1 MVSNSLAGGRM
12 PAPLLPIR
20 EITGKLNIP
29 DEFVEPWGTHIAKLR
44 LEMLSAPHPP
54 SRRRL
59 ILVTAMTSTSSGE
72 GKTVTSIGLA
82 QALERIGKTSIV
94 TLREPSLGPVF
105 GLKGGATGGGRSEV
119 LPSERINL
127 HFSGDFHAVTS
138 AHNLLAAMLDAHI
151 HHGNALRVDVKNVLW
166 PRTMDMND
174 RALRTIVSGLGG
186 LANGPARETGFV
198 ITAASEIMAI
208 LGLTCSRQDL
218 RRRLDQVVVALDY
231 DGKAIR
237 AQDLQAT
244 GAMMVLL
251 NDAIMP
257 NLVQT
262 TEHTPAIVHTG
273 PFANIAHG
281 TSSVLAQRM
290 ALQLADYV
298 VNETGFAAD
307 LGAEKYFD
315 LVMPSSGLQP
325 SAAVLIVS
333 ARSILRQG
341 GKNASTLPLSVSF
354 QAGFENIDT
363 HLDTLRKFGVPVV
376 VAINKFPGDT
386 VEQLDAISSFCRDLE
401 VESAVSE
408 VYEQGGVGGI
418 DLAEKVV
425 SAADDASVA
434 SVRTLY
440 TPDLPLREKI
450 ETIAREVYGA
460 REVGFEPA
468 ARKKLE
474 VFTQRGYGHLPV
486 CMAKTQASL
495 TDDPEVLGAPRNWT
509 LTVRDAGLFAGAGFV
524 VAVTGEMMLM
534 PGLGKSPQAMRVDVD
549 DETGAIQ
556 GLI

>member
-1 MVSNSLAGGRM
+1 M
-12 PAPLLPIR
+12 
-20 EITGKLNIP
+20 
-29 DEFVEPWGTHIAKLR
+29 
-44 LEMLSAPHPP
+44 
-54 SRRRL
+54 
-59 ILVTAMTSTSSGE
+59 
-72 GKTVTSIGLA
+72 
-82 QALERIGKTSIV
+82 
-94 TLREPSLGPVF
+94 
-105 GLKGGATGGGRSEV
+105 
-119 LPSERINL
+119 
-127 HFSGDFHAVTS
+127 
-138 AHNLLAAMLDAHI
+138 
-151 HHGNALRVDVKNVLW
+151 LW

-186 LANGPARETGFV
+186 LTNGPARETGFV

-237 AQDLQAT
+237 AQDLHAT

-290 ALQLADYV
+290 ALQMADYV

-333 ARSILRQG
+333 VRSIFRQG
-341 GKNASTLPLSVSF
+341 GKNASTLPLSAGF
-354 QAGFENIDT
+354 QAGFENIAK
-363 HLDTLRKFGVPVV
+363 HIETLRKFGVPVV

-386 VEQLDAISSFCRDLE
+386 VEQLAAIGTFCRELG

-408 VYEQGGVGGI
+408 VYEQGGAGGI

-425 SAADDASVA
+425 TATEQAGVGCG
-434 SVRTLY
+434 RTLY
-440 TPDLPLREKI
+440 TPDRPLREKI

-460 REVGFEPA
+460 SDVAFEPA
-468 ARKKLE
+468 ARKKLD
-474 VFTQRGYGHLPV
+474 VFTQRGYAHLPV

-534 PGLGKSPQAMRVDVD
+534 PGLGKSPQAVRVDVD
-549 DETGAIQ
+549 DETGTIQ

>member
-1 MVSNSLAGGRM
+1 
-12 PAPLLPIR
+12 
-20 EITGKLNIP
+20 
-29 DEFVEPWGTHIAKLR
+29 
-44 LEMLSAPHPP
+44 
-54 SRRRL
+54 
-59 ILVTAMTSTSSGE
+59 
-72 GKTVTSIGLA
+72 
-82 QALERIGKTSIV
+82 
-94 TLREPSLGPVF
+94 
-105 GLKGGATGGGRSEV
+105 V
-119 LPSERINL
+119 LPSDRINL

-138 AHNLLAAMLDAHI
+138 ANNLLAAMLDAHI
-151 HHGNALRVDVKNVLW
+151 HHGNALRIDVNNVLW

-218 RRRLDQVVVALDY
+218 RRRLDQIVVALDF
-231 DGKAIR
+231 DGKAVR
-237 AQDLQAT
+237 AADLHST

-262 TEHTPAIVHTG
+262 TEHTPAIIHTG

-281 TSSVLAQRM
+281 TSSVLSLRM
-290 ALQLADYV
+290 ALGLADYV

-341 GKNASTLPLSVSF
+341 GKNASSLPLTTGF
-354 QAGFENIDT
+354 QAGFENMAKHT
-363 HLDTLRKFGVPVV
+363 DTLRKFGVPVV

-386 VEQLDAISSFCRDLE
+386 VEQLDAIERFCGELD
-401 VESAVSE
+401 VESAISE
-408 VYEQGGVGGI
+408 VYEKGGAGGVN
-418 DLAEKVV
+418 LAEKVV
-425 SAADDASVA
+425 CAADNVSVA
-434 SVRTLY
+434 AVRTLY
-440 TPDLPLREKI
+440 SPDLPLLEKI
-450 ETIAREVYGA
+450 KTIAREVYGA
-460 REVGFEPA
+460 GEVVFEPA

-495 TDDPEVLGAPRNWT
+495 TDDPDVLGAPTGWT

-534 PGLGKSPQAMRVDVD
+534 PGLGKSPQAVRVDVD
-549 DETGAIQ
+549 DKTGVIQ

>member
-1 MVSNSLAGGRM
+1 M
-12 PAPLLPIR
+12 PTPLLPIP
-20 EITGKLNIP
+20 EIAAKLNIP
-29 DEFVEPWGTHIAKLR
+29 DAFIEPWGTHIAKLR
-44 LEMLSAPHPP
+44 LELLSTPRPP
-54 SRRRL
+54 SQRRL

-72 GKTVTSIGLA
+72 GKTVISIGLA

-119 LPSERINL
+119 LPRERINL

-138 AHNLLAAMLDAHI
+138 ANNLLAAMLDAHI
-151 HHGNALRVDVKNVLW
+151 HHGNALRINVNNVLW
-166 PRTMDMND
+166 PRTMDIND

-186 LANGPARETGFV
+186 LTNGPARETGFV

-237 AQDLQAT
+237 ARDLQAT

-262 TEHTPAIVHTG
+262 TEHTPAIIHTG

-281 TSSVLAQRM
+281 TSSVLSLRM
-290 ALQLADYV
+290 ALHLADYV

-315 LVMPSSGLQP
+315 IVMPSSGLQP

-333 ARSILRQG
+333 ARSILRHG
-341 GKNASTLPLSVSF
+341 GKNAGTLPISAGF
-354 QAGFENIDT
+354 QAGFANIAK
-363 HLDTLRKFGVPVV
+363 HVGTLRKFGVPVV
-376 VAINKFPGDT
+376 VAINKFPDDT
-386 VEQLDAISSFCRDLE
+386 VEQLDAIAGFCRDLE
-401 VESAVSE
+401 VELAVSD
-408 VYEQGGVGGI
+408 VYERGGAGGV

-425 SAADDASVA
+425 AAADCCGIA

-440 TPDLPLREKI
+440 SPDLPLREKI
-450 ETIAREVYGA
+450 ETIARQVYGA
-460 REVGFEPA
+460 GEVVFEPT

-474 VFTQRGYGHLPV
+474 VFTERGYGLLPV

-495 TDDPEVLGAPRNWT
+495 TDDPDVLGAPSGWT
-509 LTVRDAGLFAGAGFV
+509 LTVRDAELFAGAGFV
-524 VAVTGEMMLM
+524 VALTGEMMLM
-534 PGLGKSPQAMRVDVD
+534 PGLGKSPQAFRVDVD
-549 DETGAIQ
+549 DKTGAIQ

>member
-1 MVSNSLAGGRM
+1 M

-29 DEFVEPWGTHIAKLR
+29 DAFVEPWGTHIAKLR
-44 LEMLSAPHPP
+44 LDLLSAPRPP

-59 ILVTAMTSTSSGE
+59 ILVTAMTSTGSGE

-151 HHGNALRVDVKNVLW
+151 HHGNGLRVDVKNVLW

-174 RALRTIVSGLGG
+174 RSLRTIVSGLGG
-186 LANGPARETGFV
+186 LTNGPAHETGFV

-237 AQDLQAT
+237 AHDLQAT

-325 SAAVLIVS
+325 SAAVLIASV
-333 ARSILRQG
+333 RSILRQG
-341 GKNASTLPLSVSF
+341 GKNASTLPISDSF
-354 QAGFENIDT
+354 QAGFANIAK
-363 HLDTLRKFGVPVV
+363 HMDTLRKFGVPLV

-386 VEQLDAISSFCRDLE
+386 VEQLDAIDSFCRDLG
-401 VESAVSE
+401 VQSAVSE
-408 VYEQGGVGGI
+408 VYEQGGAGGVC
-418 DLAEKVV
+418 LAEKVV
-425 SAADDASVA
+425 SAADSGSVA
-434 SVRTLY
+434 PVRTLY
-440 TPDLPLREKI
+440 GPDLPLREKI

-460 REVGFEPA
+460 GQVVFEPT

-474 VFTQRGYGHLPV
+474 VFTERGYGRLPV

-495 TDDPEVLGAPRNWT
+495 TDDPDVLGAPRDWT

-534 PGLGKSPQAMRVDVD
+534 PGLGKSPQAVRVDVD
-549 DETGAIQ
+549 DKTGAIQ

>member
-1 MVSNSLAGGRM
+1 MS
-12 PAPLLPIR
+12 APLLPIR
-20 EITGKLNIP
+20 EITAKLNIP
-29 DEFVEPWGTHIAKLR
+29 DAFVEPWGTHIAKLR
-44 LEMLSAPHPP
+44 LELLSAPRPP
-54 SRRRL
+54 TRRRL

-119 LPSERINL
+119 LPSDRINL

-138 AHNLLAAMLDAHI
+138 ANNLLAAMLDAHI
-151 HHGNALRVDVKNVLW
+151 HHGNALRVDVNNVLW

-174 RALRTIVSGLGG
+174 RALRTMVSGLGG
-186 LANGPARETGFV
+186 LTNGPARETGFV

-237 AQDLQAT
+237 AKDLQAT

-290 ALQLADYV
+290 ALQMADYV

-325 SAAVLIVS
+325 SAAVLIAS
-333 ARSILRQG
+333 TRSILRQG
-341 GKNASTLPLSVSF
+341 GKNASTMPLSAGF
-354 QAGFENIDT
+354 QAGFENIAK
-363 HLDTLRKFGVPVV
+363 HVETLRKFGVPVV

-386 VEQLDAISSFCRDLE
+386 VEQLDAIGNFCRELG

-408 VYEQGGVGGI
+408 VYELGGAGGI
-418 DLAEKVV
+418 GLAEKVV
-425 SAADDASVA
+425 TAAEQAGEGCG
-434 SVRTLY
+434 RTLY
-440 TPDLPLREKI
+440 PPELPLREKI

-460 REVGFEPA
+460 SGVVFEPT

-474 VFTQRGYGHLPV
+474 VFAQRGYAHLPV

-495 TDDPEVLGAPRNWT
+495 TDDPAVLGAPRNWT

-534 PGLGKSPQAMRVDVD
+534 PGLGKAPQAMRVDVD
-549 DETGAIQ
+549 DETGTIQ